1 MGKIVNEAIEKAGS
15 SLKLATEML
24 KDNSLA
30 MFKKLLN
37 RLNILDSA
45 VLNLQEQGPSLSNG
59 GGPFGELFGGIGG
72 EVNPNENDM
81 DDIQK
86 RLHKLEVSSDWGQ
99 QTFTL

>member
-1 MGKIVNEAIEKAGS
+1 MGKIVNEAIEKGGS

-37 RLNILDSA
+37 CLNILDSA

-59 GGPFGELFGGIGG
+59 EAHL
-72 EVNPNENDM
+72 ESCLEA
-81 DDIQK
+81 
-86 RLHKLEVSSDWGQ
+86 LEVK
-99 QTFTL
+99 